1 MLHLSYVDMDDT
13 VDLISSYSR
22 FYALPLTEQ
31 IVAAITSDFAALDVP
46 DLVQAHLGNNPR
58 YFGGID
64 KTLSGFV
71 VLDDEG
77 DNYTLLDLRG
87 GGQVWWQDHET
98 RRVEPRF
105 ASLADYRAFRARRWE
120 KELELDE
127 LDDWDVG
134 DDRED
139 AEAALLHEYAWTPS
153 PQDFVSADLLTRYQW
168 LMQALSQPACDNQG
182 LPLQGPDALGAEA
195 FNHYLS
201 TFPTK
206 EDEQR
211 EFETALPLMRGDVH
225 LAIYWLLHTR
235 LLGQDARLAQVLEQ
249 VAGVEAPLL
258 RAFVDTFGAMA
269 DDADLPVVPDF
280 RHRRARMLVWAQID
294 TKAPVAQRLRALAV
308 SPRSVGAMVL
318 GHIDSALQRDPD
330 ALDPT
335 TTLQALDR
343 ISDTDAP
350 ATWALRARMQLRLG
364 QDAGAAADTAT
375 RLLAAS
381 TTVDWQVITILLN
394 PIHQA
399 IGDGR
404 ALLAVVQP
412 LLAWDDLM
420 LRVLDLA
427 EHAQR
432 LLGDEEPSLS
442 AEALAHNRRLAE
454 DLLTIW
460 DAPSFAEGIAQAAP
474 ATRDAMAMRLA
485 RRPDLADD
493 DDERRWAIRHLLDST
508 LPTRIALVQRAL
520 PQLSGALQT
529 SLLPELCRSVTD
541 AGNALAPM
549 LVAMIGEPS
558 AGDYLAEL
566 DADDRVDAILAG
578 LQSFW
583 GDARLFEPLM
593 ALLQDAPVKSVLTDR
608 VGEAIKRLREALDTA
623 QRQRLF
629 HWALARVQARAT
641 ALAPDG
647 SDDYPA
653 KRVLEAMTS
662 ADMAATIRTALEDA
676 SAAMQR
682 GEQAH
687 KEVLD
692 MLYGCLG
699 DMSPQASGNT
709 AYLFSR
715 LWDEKSFPR
724 GLCLAVHKCWTPA
737 LHGQILERLREQPSI
752 AAAALYCASHGWES
766 RHSETL
772 DVAELVLAW
781 PLPEDAAQRGL
792 LKYVLLKGC
801 VAALSLKKYA
811 QVRSLYPPAS
821 AIDATAYTVGA
832 HTTTVFDPFADSDLQ
847 AKLRNALDGK
857 GEQQQTALLSRLQKA
872 RGKGV
877 PVTGLALK
885 ALGELAGADAAFL
898 WFSHPDTGATL
909 FQDVR
914 GDVHYFDGYGLATPP
929 FEVHAEQSIGPDVF
943 HDAVD
948 VSARL
953 TVWRGEAL
961 YDWTRLG
968 AAISAVHG
976 KAGLGQVRIAIRC
989 ATADDAARLLDSIAA
1004 HPPQGFVASD
1014 PWYRPGHGAIARSLA
1029 DPRRKNLH
1037 SLGLR
1042 YNAWYDPSDTCLV
1055 GTHAI
1060 AAIDALEAD
1069 ARRAGGYTCSI
1080 EYLDVDK
1087 RPQDLSLLEGFE
1099 YLRRQQADTL
1109 AQAVS
1114 QTLEGL
1120 AGYLDAHA
1128 LQPAAGALEA
1138 RCDGPAAQ
1146 ADIAALAQACE
1157 HPLPDALVALWQQH
1171 ASIGW
1176 RYPGQGMRLLS
1187 PAEVLAAT
1195 PVAARQPLV
1204 VDAHGAPQWL
1214 LGDTDAVSRQIVPAH
1229 IDDGEG
1235 QGDSSADATLRQAL
1249 VDTLLDA
1256 LTRDIAD
1263 VDLLWHGQRGDTR
1276 IERLQLGNARNL
1288 TTLRLDRD
1296 AAILAIRKG
1305 PRSYKGDVSF
1315 KHFDTLAAAE
1325 AAWAKA
1331 RATAESAGQVPE
1343 LAS

>member
-1 MLHLSYVDMDDT
+1 MDDT
-13 VDLISSYSR
+13 ADLIASYSR
-22 FYALPLTEQ
+22 FYALPLTQQ
-31 IVAAITSDFAALDVP
+31 IVSAIRSDFATLDGP
-46 DLVQAHLGNNPR
+46 DLVEAHLRNNLR

-71 VLDDEG
+71 VLDNEG

-98 RRVEPRF
+98 RLVEPRF
-105 ASLADYRAFRARRWE
+105 ASLADYQAFRTRMYE
-120 KELELDE
+120 KELEWDE
-127 LDDWDVG
+127 LDDWDES
-134 DDRED
+134 DDRE
-139 AEAALLHEYAWTPS
+139 ETKAALLHEYAWTPT
-153 PQDFVSADLLTRYQW
+153 PQDFASADLLKRYQW
-168 LMQALSQPACDNQG
+168 LTQALAQPALDTEG
-182 LPLQGPDALGAEA
+182 HPLQGPDALGAEA

-201 TFPTK
+201 TFPSK
-206 EDEQR
+206 EFEQR
-211 EFETALPLMRGDVH
+211 EFETALPSMSGDMH

-235 LLGQDARLAQVLEQ
+235 LLGQDARLAQVLKQ
-249 VAGVEAPLL
+249 VAGVETPLL
-258 RAFVDTFGAMA
+258 RAFVATFGAMA

-280 RHRRARMLVWAQID
+280 RHRRARMLVWAQIAA
-294 TKAPVAQRLRALAV
+294 KAPIAQRLLALAV

-318 GHIDSALQRDPD
+318 DHIDDALQDDPD
-330 ALDPT
+330 ALDPA

-343 ISDTDAP
+343 ITTTDAP

-364 QDAGAAADTAT
+364 EDSGVAADTAT
-375 RLLAAS
+375 QLLAAS
-381 TTVDWQVITILLN
+381 ATVPWQSLAIVH

-420 LRVLDLA
+420 TRVLDLA

-442 AEALAHNRRLAE
+442 AETLAQNRRLAE
-454 DLLTIW
+454 DLLAIW
-460 DAPSFAEGIAQAAP
+460 DAPSFAEGVAQAAP
-474 ATRDAMAMRLA
+474 ATRDAMAVRLA

-493 DDERRWAIRHLLDST
+493 DDQRRWAIRHLLDST
-508 LPTRIALVQRAL
+508 LPTRTALVQRAL
-520 PQLSGALQT
+520 PQLSGALQM

-541 AGNALAPM
+541 AGNALVPM
-549 LVAMIGEPS
+549 LMAMIGQPPP

-566 DADDRVDAILAG
+566 NADDRIDAILAG
-578 LQSFW
+578 LRAFW
-583 GDARLFEPLM
+583 NDARLFEPLM
-593 ALLQDAPVKSVLTDR
+593 DRLQASPVKSVLTDR
-608 VGEAIKRLREALDTA
+608 VSEDIKRLLEVLDTA
-623 QRQRLF
+623 HRQRLF

-641 ALAPDG
+641 ALAPDCN
-647 SDDYPA
+647 DDYA
-653 KRVLEAMTS
+653 ARRVLEAVTS
-662 ADMAATIRTALEDA
+662 VDMADTIRTALEDA

-692 MLYGCLG
+692 TLYGSLG
-699 DMSPQASGNT
+699 DMGPQAPGNT
-709 AYLFSR
+709 TYLFSR
-715 LWDEKSFPR
+715 LWDERGFPR
-724 GLCLAVHKCWTPA
+724 GLCWAVNKCWTPA
-737 LHGQILERLREQPSI
+737 LHGQIMERLRKQPSI

-781 PLPEDAAQRGL
+781 PLPEDAAERGL

-811 QVRSLYPPAS
+811 QVRTLYPSAS

-872 RGKGV
+872 RAKGA

-885 ALGELAGADAAFL
+885 ALGELAGTDAAFL

-914 GDVHYFDGYGLATPP
+914 GSVHYFDGYGLATPP
-929 FEVHAEQSIGPDVF
+929 FEVHAEQAIGPDVF
-943 HDAVD
+943 YDAVD

-953 TVWRGEAL
+953 TLWRGEAL

-976 KAGLGQVRIAIRC
+976 KSGLGQVRIAIRC
-989 ATADDAARLLDSIAA
+989 ATADDAAGLLDSIAA
-1004 HPPQGFVASD
+1004 HPPQGFVASA

-1037 SLGLR
+1037 SLRLR
-1042 YNAWYDPSDTCLV
+1042 YNAWYDPSDTCLA
-1055 GTHAI
+1055 GAHAI
-1060 AAIDALEAD
+1060 AAMNALEAD
-1069 ARRAGGYTCSI
+1069 ARRNGGYTCSI

-1120 AGYLDAHA
+1120 AGYLADHA
-1128 LQPAAGALEA
+1128 LQPAGAALEA
-1138 RCDGPAAQ
+1138 RCDAPAVP
-1146 ADIAALAQACE
+1146 ADIAALAQARE

-1176 RYPGQGMRLLS
+1176 HYAGHGMRLLS

-1195 PVAARQPLV
+1195 PVASRQPLV
-1204 VDAHGAPQWL
+1204 VDAQGAPQWL
-1214 LGDTDAVSRQIVPAH
+1214 LGDTDEAFQQMVPADMDEDH
-1229 IDDGEG
+1229 EVPDDTLV
-1235 QGDSSADATLRQAL
+1235 DAALRQAL

-1256 LTRDIAD
+1256 LARDIAD
-1263 VDLLWHGQRGDTR
+1263 ADLLWYGQRGDAR
-1276 IERLQLGNARNL
+1276 IDRLQLGNERNL

-1296 AAILAIRKG
+1296 AATLAIRKG
-1305 PRSYKGDVSF
+1305 PRSYKGDVWF
-1315 KHFDTLAAAE
+1315 KHFDTLVAAE

-1331 RATAESAGQVPE
+1331 RTAAESAGQVPE
-1343 LAS
+1343 LAA

>member
-31 IVAAITSDFAALDVP
+31 IVAAITSDFATLDVP

-71 VLDDEG
+71 VLDDKG

-87 GGQVWWQDHET
+87 DGQVWWQDHET
-98 RRVEPRF
+98 RLVERRF
-105 ASLADYRAFRARRWE
+105 ASLADYRAFRPGMWE
-120 KELELDE
+120 KEMELDE
-127 LDDWDVG
+127 LDDRDVG
-134 DDRED
+134 DGRED
-139 AEAALLHEYAWTPS
+139 AEAALLHEHASTPS
-153 PQDFVSADLLTRYQW
+153 PQGLASADLLTRYQW

-182 LPLQGPDALGAEA
+182 VPLQGPDALGAEA

-211 EFETALPLMRGDVH
+211 EFESALPAMSGDVH

-235 LLGQDARLAQVLEQ
+235 LLGQDARLAQVLER
-249 VAGVEAPLL
+249 VAAVEAPLL
-258 RAFVDTFGAMA
+258 RAFVATFGAMA
-269 DDADLPVVPDF
+269 DDAELPVVPDF

-308 SPRSVGAMVL
+308 SPKSVGAMVL
-318 GHIDSALQRDPD
+318 DHIDSALERDPD
-330 ALDPT
+330 ALDPA

-343 ISDTDAP
+343 IPDTDAP

-375 RLLAAS
+375 QLLAAS
-381 TTVDWQVITILLN
+381 TPAHWQAIAILH

-432 LLGDEEPSLS
+432 LLGEEEPALS
-442 AEALAHNRRLAE
+442 AEALAQNRRLAE

-460 DAPSFAEGIAQAAP
+460 DAPSFAEGVGQAAP

-493 DDERRWAIRHLLDST
+493 DDARRWAIRHLLDST
-508 LPTRIALVQRAL
+508 LPTRMALVQRAL
-520 PQLSGALQT
+520 PQLSGALQM

-541 AGNALAPM
+541 AGDALAPM
-549 LVAMIGEPS
+549 LVAMIGEQPP
-558 AGDYLAEL
+558 AGDFVSEL
-566 DADDRVDAILAG
+566 DADARVNAVLAG
-578 LQSFW
+578 LQAFW

-593 ALLQDAPVKSVLTDR
+593 AQLQVAPVNSVLTDR
-608 VGEAIKRLREALDTA
+608 VGETIKRLLKALDTA

-629 HWALARVQARAT
+629 HWALARIQARAT
-641 ALAPDG
+641 ALAPGG

-653 KRVLEAMTS
+653 KRVLEAVMS
-662 ADMAATIRTALEDA
+662 VDMAATIRTALEDA

-682 GEQAH
+682 GEHAH

-692 MLYGCLG
+692 MLYEGLG
-699 DMSPQASGNT
+699 DMGPQAPGNT

-724 GLCLAVHKCWTPA
+724 GLCWALHKCWTPA
-737 LHGQILERLREQPSI
+737 LHGQVMERLREQPSI
-752 AAAALYCASHGWES
+752 AAAAIYCASHSRES

-781 PLPEDAAQRGL
+781 PLPEDAAERGVH
-792 LKYVLLKGC
+792 KYVLLMGC
-801 VAALSLKKYA
+801 VAALSLKQYV
-811 QVRSLYPPAS
+811 QVRTLYPAAS
-821 AIDATAYTVGA
+821 AIDATAYAVGA
-832 HTTTVFDPFADSDLQ
+832 HTTTVFDPFAESDLQ
-847 AKLRNALDGK
+847 VRLRGALRGQK
-857 GEQQQTALLSRLQKA
+857 EQQKSGLLSRLQYA

-877 PVTGLALK
+877 PVTGLNLK

-898 WFSHPDTGATL
+898 WFSHPTTGATL

-914 GDVHYFDGYGLATPP
+914 GSVHYFDGYGLATPP
-929 FEVHAEQSIGPDVF
+929 FEVHAEQAIGPDVF

-953 TVWRGEAL
+953 TLWRGEAL

-968 AAISAVHG
+968 ATIGAVHG
-976 KAGLGQVRIAIRC
+976 KSGLGQVRIAIRC

-1014 PWYRPGHGAIARSLA
+1014 P
-1029 DPRRKNLH
+1029 
-1037 SLGLR
+1037 
-1042 YNAWYDPSDTCLV
+1042 
-1055 GTHAI
+1055 
-1060 AAIDALEAD
+1060 
-1069 ARRAGGYTCSI
+1069 
-1080 EYLDVDK
+1080 
-1087 RPQDLSLLEGFE
+1087 
-1099 YLRRQQADTL
+1099 
-1109 AQAVS
+1109 
-1114 QTLEGL
+1114 
-1120 AGYLDAHA
+1120 
-1128 LQPAAGALEA
+1128 
-1138 RCDGPAAQ
+1138 
-1146 ADIAALAQACE
+1146 
-1157 HPLPDALVALWQQH
+1157 
-1171 ASIGW
+1171 
-1176 RYPGQGMRLLS
+1176 
-1187 PAEVLAAT
+1187 
-1195 PVAARQPLV
+1195 
-1204 VDAHGAPQWL
+1204 
-1214 LGDTDAVSRQIVPAH
+1214 
-1229 IDDGEG
+1229 
-1235 QGDSSADATLRQAL
+1235 
-1249 VDTLLDA
+1249 
-1256 LTRDIAD
+1256 
-1263 VDLLWHGQRGDTR
+1263 
-1276 IERLQLGNARNL
+1276 
-1288 TTLRLDRD
+1288 
-1296 AAILAIRKG
+1296 
-1305 PRSYKGDVSF
+1305 
-1315 KHFDTLAAAE
+1315 
-1325 AAWAKA
+1325 
-1331 RATAESAGQVPE
+1331 
-1343 LAS
+1343 